1 MTALNF
7 YLEADRVII
16 FMDTLSL
23 RMDNKNNKTPL
34 KYASK
39 IFPLPH
45 LRGVLC
51 GTGSQSTIMDWF
63 VYIQECVIGN
73 TMDIPNKIAP
83 SQLPEIH
90 SKYYLNG
97 TNSTTIYHFGFNPRE
112 EHGKIR
118 GFAFRSTNNFS
129 LEELEYGIG
138 IKPTDDEII
147 KYLKDAMDTYNGS
160 LEDLFIDIMKL
171 QKRKDDERSPQERI
185 GIGGSIHVLQFDK
198 DRQFL
203 WECYNF
209 DDYDETFYKMLSGST
224 RV

>member
-7 YLEADRVII
+7 DLEADCVII
-16 FMDTLSL
+16 FMDTLVL
-23 RMDNKNNKTPL
+23 RRDNKKPL

-45 LRGVLC
+45 HRGVLC
-51 GTGSQSTIMDWF
+51 GTGSASTIMDWF
-63 VYIQECVIGN
+63 VYIQDHVIAN
-73 TMDIPNKIAP
+73 TMNIPNKMAP
-83 SQLPEIH
+83 SQLQEIH
-90 SKYYLNG
+90 SKYDLNG
-97 TNSTTIYHFGFNPRE
+97 TNGTTIYHFGFDPRE
-112 EHGKIR
+112 EHGRIR

-129 LEELEYGIG
+129 LEELKDGIG
-138 IKPTDDEII
+138 IKPPDDEII
-147 KYLKDAMDTYNGS
+147 KYLKDTLGTCS
-160 LEDLFIDIMKL
+160 PEDLFIDIMKL
-171 QKRKDDERSPQERI
+171 QKRKDDEGSPEKRI

-209 DDYDETFYKMLSGST
+209 DDYDETFSKMLSEST